1 MPTNASPERVTIMTL
16 AIKVRKK
23 KRSLAA
29 ADRSGKKLKRKLR
42 LRRKKHRIKT
52 RLKGKLKLR
61 RLKRRGKLKVRR
73 KIRLKRRLKRKKGLH
88 RRKWK
93 LSRKHKRFKKKRMK
107 ARRKKRAPVPPQAAV
122 ETAPSE
128 VIPVVGPGNAP
139 GINLIGFIRAE
150 IGLGE
155 SARLAARAIQTTD
168 VPFGILDFPLN
179 VASRMD
185 DTTWAHKETQHP
197 SYNTNILH
205 MNGDSLLHAQM
216 HFGQE
221 LFQGRYNIGFW
232 HWELPDFPDENLPG
246 FDLVNEVWVPTSFV
260 HESVSKKSPVP
271 VVRIPHGIEVE
282 VSPDINRET
291 FGLPNNQFLFYMMY
305 DVQSHTARKNP
316 QAVIEA
322 FKLAFE
328 MNNPNVGLV
337 LKINNMSFQPSD
349 LEGLRELVSGH
360 SNIYI
365 IDRILSRI
373 EVNSL
378 LQSTDCF
385 VSLHR
390 SEGFGLGLA
399 EAMYLG
405 KPVVATNWSGNTDF
419 MNPTNSCPVNYEL
432 VQVGQDW
439 GPYKAYQTW
448 AEPDVHH
455 AAQLMHSLVNNPEWR
470 HSIAA
475 NGQQTI
481 RNEYSPQVVGQMIKE
496 RLRGLG
502 LV

>member
-61 RLKRRGKLKVRR
+61 RLKRKGKLKVRR
-73 KIRLKRRLKRKKGLH
+73 KIRMKRKKGL
-88 RRKWK
+88 RRRQWK
-93 LSRKHKRFKKKRMK
+93 LSRKHKRFKKKRLK
-107 ARRKKRAPVPPQAAV
+107 ARRKKRSPVPPQAAV
-122 ETAPSE
+122 VEAVPPPAAPPS
-128 VIPVVGPGNAP
+128 VGPGNAP

-185 DTTWAHKETQHP
+185 DMTWAHKETQHP
-197 SYNTNILH
+197 AYNTNILH

-260 HESVSKKSPVP
+260 HETVSKKSPVP

-282 VSPDINRET
+282 VSPDINRDT
-291 FGLPNNQFLFYMMY
+291 FGLPSNQFLFYMMY

-365 IDRILSRI
+365 IDRILSRV

-378 LQSTDCF
+378 LQCTDCF

-419 MNPTNSCPVNYEL
+419 MNPTNSCPVNYQL

-455 AAQLMHSLVNNPEWR
+455 AAQLMHNLVNNPEWR

-481 RNEYSPQVVGQMIKE
+481 RNEYSPQVVGQMVKE
-496 RLRGLG
+496 RLRSLG

>member
-1 MPTNASPERVTIMTL
+1 M
-16 AIKVRKK
+16 
-23 KRSLAA
+23 KR
-29 ADRSGKKLKRKLR
+29 RNKLKRRSKR
-42 LRRKKHRIKT
+42 RAIRRK
-52 RLKGKLKLR
+52 
-61 RLKRRGKLKVRR
+61 
-73 KIRLKRRLKRKKGLH
+73 
-88 RRKWK
+88 KWK
-93 LSRKHKRFKKKRMK
+93 LSRKNSKFKNKRRK
-107 ARRKKRAPVPPQAAV
+107 ARRKKRSPVPSQAAV
-122 ETAPSE
+122 VEATPPAAAPTD
-128 VIPVVGPGNAP
+128 GPGNAP
-139 GINLIGFIRAE
+139 GINLIGFIHAE

-168 VPFGILDFPLN
+168 IPFGIIDFPLN
-179 VASRMD
+179 VANRMD
-185 DTTWAHKETQHP
+185 DMTWAHKEIQHP
-197 SYNTNILH
+197 AFNTNILH

-216 HFGQE
+216 HFGE
-221 LFQGRYNIGFW
+221 GLFQGRHNIGFW

-271 VVRIPHGIEVE
+271 VIRIPHGIHVE
-282 VSPDINRET
+282 VSPEINRNT
-291 FGLPNNQFLFYMMY
+291 FGLPDNQFLFYMMY

-365 IDRILSRI
+365 IDRILSRV

-378 LQSTDCF
+378 LQCTDCF

-419 MNPTNSCPVNYEL
+419 MNPTNSCPVNYQL

-455 AAQLMHSLVNNPEWR
+455 AAQLMHNLVNNAEWR
-470 HSIAA
+470 QSIAA

-481 RNEYSPQVVGQMIKE
+481 RNEYSPQVVGKMIKE
-496 RLRGLG
+496 RLRNLG
-502 LV
+502 LI